1 MYGSSECVKF
11 ILYWVLVV
19 FLELSWFSLV
29 IYHEKFCFVAE
40 KLSSC
45 LHFCVSVSNII
56 PNHSYLN
63 ICMTVPNFSK
73 FLIWHFHVYIYT

>member
-19 FLELSWFSLV
+19 FVELSCFSLV
-29 IYHEKFCFVAE
+29 IYHDKLSFAVE
-40 KLSSC
+40 KLSSYLC
-45 LHFCVSVSNII
+45 RIL
-56 PNHSYLN
+56 PNHSCLN
-63 ICMTVPNFSK
+63 VCMIVPNFSK